1 MSKNRVFELTE
12 EDKLKKVGDSTIID
26 DKKWI
31 LKKRW
36 TSGEGDDSKTFGK
49 FKKQGAF
56 SAKVEDIG
64 NKMNEILGDSNKT
77 TKLLMALNTIT
88 ESSKMVPLSSGRYK
102 TPIGQITSG
111 VTKGLIQGKQIQ
123 TAETAANAKYMK
135 AMMGG
140 DTIKIESD
148 TPHWT
153 VDMHSQ
159 NLKNIGEKRGDWL
172 AESQLLGQK
181 YMLLQSIKDAGD
193 IPTGRLEEFLLPF
206 RDIANSLW
214 GEGSAQYE
222 AITSMD
228 PNKLAELSS
237 KDQLEFLSKLDAIT
251 MEQAIKKAKFLY
263 PVSENDVKRLQTAVG
278 GIGTPG
284 AALAYLTASQMA
296 SSEGDGLYF
305 EGINIFLKELGM
317 NKNADPMA
325 TVTIDGI
332 TANGYTDFA
341 MKYATAK
348 LQEKYKDLKQ
358 EDIDKIYGNTIKRE
372 NLSAWQLAAIKY
384 QIDLLPAMTK
394 LDDQLGNPTIFRLEK
409 DKADI
414 DKKADEIEKDIEK
427 ELEKLNQ

>member
-1 MSKNRVFELTE
+1 MVEKVKVNEVNE
-12 EDKLKKVGDSTIID
+12 EKEEKKD
-26 DKKWI
+26 
-31 LKKRW
+31 
-36 TSGEGDDSKTFGK
+36 
-49 FKKQGAF
+49 GAF
-56 SAKVEDIG
+56 SSISK
-64 NKMNEILGDSNKT
+64 KMDAVLSKPKDL
-77 TKLLMALNTIT
+77 TKLLMSLNVIT
-88 ESSKMVPLSSGRYK
+88 ESSRMTPLSSGRVK
-102 TPIGQITSG
+102 SPLGMITSG
-111 VTKGLIQGKQIQ
+111 VTKGIIQGKQIE
-123 TAETAANAKYMK
+123 TAETAANARYMK
-135 AMMGG
+135 ALMGG
-140 DTIKIESD
+140 DSKVTIESD
-148 TPHWT
+148 APHWT
-153 VDMHSQ
+153 IDMHKG
-159 NLKNIGEKRGDWL
+159 NLKRIGERRGDWL

-181 YMLLQSIKDAGD
+181 YMLLQSIKDAGA

-206 RDIANSLW
+206 RDVANSLW
-214 GEGSAQYE
+214 GEGSSQYE

-228 PNKLAELSS
+228 PDKLNALSS
-237 KDQLEFLSKLDAIT
+237 KDKLEFLSKLDAIT

-384 QIDLLPAMTK
+384 QIDLQPAMTK
-394 LDDQLGNPTIFRLEK
+394 LDDQLGNPTIFRLQK
-409 DKADI
+409 DQEAIENKAD
-414 DKKADEIEKDIEK
+414 DIEKDIEK
-427 ELEKLNQ
+427 ELEKLNK

>member
-1 MSKNRVFELTE
+1 MATRTFEITDE
-12 EDKLKKVGDSTIID
+12 EIG
-26 DKKWI
+26 DKKKIGSDTWI
-31 LKKRW
+31 LKD
-36 TSGEGDDSKTFGK
+36 TKTFESQGDK
-49 FKKQGAF
+49 VFGVYKKQGAF
-56 SAKVEDIG
+56 SKTAENIG
-64 NKMNEILGDSNKT
+64 KKMDNVLSDSNKT

-88 ESSKMVPLSSGRYK
+88 ESSKMVPLSSGQVK
-102 TPIGQITSG
+102 TPLGMITSG

-123 TAETAANAKYMK
+123 TAETLSKAKLMK
-135 AMMGG
+135 SMMGPE
-140 DTIKIESD
+140 TIKIESD
-148 TPHWT
+148 APHWT
-153 VDMHSQ
+153 IDMHSQ
-159 NLKNIGEKRGDWL
+159 NLKDIGEKRGDWL

-181 YMLLQSIKDAGD
+181 YMLLQSIKDAGE

-214 GEGSAQYE
+214 GEGSSQYE
-222 AITSMD
+222 AISSMD
-228 PNKLAELSS
+228 PAKLATLSS

-284 AALAYLTASQMA
+284 AALAYLTATQMA
-296 SSEGDGLYF
+296 SSEGNGYYF
-305 EGINIFLKELGM
+305 EGIDKFLKELGM
-317 NKNADPMA
+317 NENADPMA

-332 TANGYTDFA
+332 TANGYADFA

-384 QIDLLPAMTK
+384 QIDLQPAMTK
-394 LDDQLGNPTIFRLEK
+394 LDGQLGNPTIFRLQKDAEAIEK
-409 DKADI
+409 KHDD
-414 DKKADEIEKDIEK
+414 IEKDIEI
-427 ELEKLNQ
+427 ELEKLNKIN